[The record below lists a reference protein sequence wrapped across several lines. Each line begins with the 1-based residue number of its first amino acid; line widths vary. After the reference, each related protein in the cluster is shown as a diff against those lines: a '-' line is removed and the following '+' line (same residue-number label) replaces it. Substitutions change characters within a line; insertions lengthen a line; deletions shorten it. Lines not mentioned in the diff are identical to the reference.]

1 MPEQTQTPVSD
12 IAELRD
18 RREKPQGVVPKQ
30 SQAYVMVAVTVVILL
45 AVLFSNR
52 RVKPSKPSPSTPLW
66 AEPAPANNQTA
77 IQQLKRELTEE
88 QRQAQQEQAQA
99 AKNTT
104 SGDKQ
109 TQTTTANTA
118 EKPRDPIA
126 DAERALKFKARFS
139 SNLVVATDAAVR
151 SQGSH
156 QTSGETFSTGTE
168 NLSAQNAAF
177 QAPRKQETNA
187 TTPKRPAEINVNSAI
202 GQPYAVFEG
211 TTVDTVL
218 VNRLNGDFSGP
229 VKVMVTNPVY
239 SQDRQHMLIP
249 QGTIV
254 LGEVQKVS
262 GFGQRR
268 LAVIFHRMIMPDG
281 YSVDLD
287 QFHGLD
293 QAGETGISDK
303 INHHYFQMFGAS
315 IALGVIAGATESTT
329 NTGLVQ
335 SGSDALRQGM
345 ASSLAQSSAQILD
358 RFLNILPEIT
368 VREGHRIKVY
378 LTEDLLLPAYE
389 NHRMPSDL

>member
-1 MPEQTQTPVSD
+1 MPEQTQNPVSD
-12 IAELRD
+12 IPELRD

-30 SQAYVMVAVTVVILL
+30 SQAYVVVAVTIVILL
-45 AVLFSNR
+45 AVLFSNHR
-52 RVKPSKPSPSTPLW
+52 AKPSRPSPSTPLW
-66 AEPAPANNQTA
+66 AAAAPANDQTA
-77 IQQLKRELTEE
+77 IQQLKRELTDK

-99 AKNTT
+99 AKNTAT
-104 SGDKQ
+104 ADKK
-109 TQTTTANTA
+109 TQTATNA
-118 EKPRDPIA
+118 EEKQRDPID

-151 SQGSH
+151 NQGGQ
-156 QTSGETFSTGTE
+156 QTSGETFSRGAE
-168 NLSAQNAAF
+168 NLPDQNAAF
-177 QAPRKQETNA
+177 QSPRKAEA
-187 TTPKRPAEINVNSAI
+187 TATPKRPAGINVNSAI
-202 GQPYAVFEG
+202 GQPYALFDG

-239 SQDRQHMLIP
+239 SQDRQHVLIP
-249 QGTIV
+249 EGTIV
-254 LGEVQKVS
+254 LGEAQKVS

-315 IALGVIAGATESTT
+315 IALGVIAGAAESTT

-345 ASSLAQSSAQILD
+345 ASSLAQSSAHVLD

-368 VREGHRIKVY
+368 IREGHRIKVY

>member
-30 SQAYVMVAVTVVILL
+30 SQAYVMIAVTVVILL

-66 AEPAPANNQTA
+66 AELAPANNQTA

-109 TQTTTANTA
+109 TQTATASTA
-118 EKPRDPIA
+118 EKLRDPIA

-139 SNLVVATDAAVR
+139 SNLVVGPDAAVR
-151 SQGSH
+151 NQGSQ
-156 QTSGETFSTGTE
+156 QTSGQTFSTGAE
-168 NLSAQNAAF
+168 NLSAPNAAF
-177 QAPRKQETNA
+177 QAPRKEETIA
-187 TTPKRPAEINVNSAI
+187 TPKRPAEINLNSAI
-202 GQPYAVFEG
+202 GQPYALFEG
-211 TTVDTVL
+211 TILDTVL

-229 VKVMVTNPVY
+229 IKVMVTNPVY
-239 SQDRQHMLIP
+239 SQDRQHVLVP
-249 QGTIV
+249 EGTIV

-281 YSVDLD
+281 YSIDLD

-293 QAGETGISDK
+293 QAGETGVSDRT
-303 INHHYFQMFGAS
+303 NHHYFQIFGAS
-315 IALGVIAGATESTT
+315 IALGVIAGAAESTT
-329 NTGLVQ
+329 NTGLVE

-345 ASSLAQSSAQILD
+345 AASLAQSSAHVLD

-368 VREGHRIKVY
+368 IREGHRIKVY
-378 LTEDLLLPAYE
+378 FTEDLLLPAYE
-389 NHRMPSDL
+389 NHRMPSNL

>member
-1 MPEQTQTPVSD
+1 MPEQTQNPVSD
-12 IAELRD
+12 IPELRD
-18 RREKPQGVVPKQ
+18 RREKPQGVVPQQ
-30 SQAYVMVAVTVVILL
+30 SQAYVVVAVTIVILL
-45 AVLFSNR
+45 AVLFSNHR
-52 RVKPSKPSPSTPLW
+52 AKPAKPAASTPLW
-66 AEPAPANNQTA
+66 AESVPMNNQAA
-77 IQQLKRELTEE
+77 IQQLQHELSEQ
-88 QRQAQQEQAQA
+88 QRQAQQEQAHA
-99 AKNTT
+99 ANNTAT
-104 SGDKQ
+104 ADKQ
-109 TQTTTANTA
+109 TQRTTTHA
-118 EKPRDPIA
+118 EEKQRDPIV
-126 DAERALKFKARFS
+126 DAERALRFKARFA

-151 SQGSH
+151 SQGS
-156 QTSGETFSTGTE
+156 QQMSGETFSTGGE
-168 NLSAQNAAF
+168 NLPPQNAAF
-177 QAPRKQETNA
+177 QAGRKEETN
-187 TTPKRPAEINVNSAI
+187 TTLKRPAEINLNSAI
-202 GQPYAVFEG
+202 GQPYALFEG

-239 SQDRQHMLIP
+239 SQDRQHVLIA

-293 QAGETGISDK
+293 QAGETGIADK
-303 INHHYFQMFGAS
+303 VNHHYFQMFGAS
-315 IALGVIAGATESTT
+315 IALGVIAGAAESTT
-329 NTGLVQ
+329 NTGLVE

-345 ASSLAQSSAQILD
+345 ASSLAQSSAHVLD

-368 VREGHRIKVY
+368 IREGHRIKVY

>member
-1 MPEQTQTPVSD
+1 MAEQTENPRTQIS
-12 IAELRD
+12 ELRD

-30 SQAYVMVAVTVVILL
+30 SQAYVVVAVTVVILL

-52 RVKPSKPSPSTPLW
+52 RAKPSKPSPSTPLW
-66 AEPAPANNQTA
+66 AEAAPANDQTA
-77 IQQLKRELTEE
+77 IQQLKRELTDE

-99 AKNTT
+99 AKNTARA
-104 SGDKQ
+104 DKQ
-109 TQTTTANTA
+109 TQTIPSNA
-118 EKPRDPIA
+118 EEKQRDPIA

-151 SQGSH
+151 SQGSQ
-156 QTSGETFSTGTE
+156 QTSGETFSTGAE
-168 NLSAQNAAF
+168 NSSAQNAAF
-177 QAPRKQETNA
+177 QAPRKEETTA
-187 TTPKRPAEINVNSAI
+187 TPKRPAEINVNSAI
-202 GQPYAVFEG
+202 GQPYALFEG
-211 TTVDTVL
+211 TTLDTVL
-218 VNRLNGDFSGP
+218 INRLNGDFSGP

-239 SQDRQHMLIP
+239 SQDRQHVLIS

-293 QAGETGISDK
+293 QAGETGIADK
-303 INHHYFQMFGAS
+303 VNHHYFQMFGAS
-315 IALGVIAGATESTT
+315 IALGVIAGAAESTT
-329 NTGLVQ
+329 NTGLVE

-345 ASSLAQSSAQILD
+345 ASSLAQSSAHVLD
-358 RFLNILPEIT
+358 HFLNILPKIT
-368 VREGHRIKVY
+368 IREGHRIKVY
-378 LTEDLLLPAYE
+378 FTEDLLLPAYE